1 MHPRGI
7 LTLVLLVLFGCAPPD
22 ATDGASTAPTANLEN
37 TYWKL
42 TRIEGKPVTA
52 SENQREPHLVLH
64 PGEDRVAGSGGCNQF
79 TGGYRIE
86 DESLTFTQVAATRM
100 ACAAGMDTEQAFL
113 AALDAVRRWAV
124 TGEHLA
130 LYDESGNILL
140 EFDSVYLP

>member
-1 MHPRGI
+1 MK
-7 LTLVLLVLFGCAPPD
+7 LKATLPFLLLLLFGCASAD

-42 TRIEGKPVTA
+42 TQIEGKPVTA
-52 SENQREPHLVLH
+52 GEDQREPHLVLH

-130 LYDESGNILL
+130 LYDESGSILL